1 MNINH
6 RTYTTISECKM
17 QNPKTHHVE
26 LDGSPK
32 MDPQEQGNTL
42 EGGIC

>member
-1 MNINH
+1 
-6 RTYTTISECKM
+6 M
-17 QNPKTHHVE
+17 QNLETRHVE
-26 LDGSPK
+26 LVGSPK